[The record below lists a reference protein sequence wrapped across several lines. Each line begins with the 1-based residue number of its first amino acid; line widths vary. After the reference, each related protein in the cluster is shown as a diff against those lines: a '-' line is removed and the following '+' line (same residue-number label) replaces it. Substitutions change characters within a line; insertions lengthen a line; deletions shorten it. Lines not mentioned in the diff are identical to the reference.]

1 MHKKKI
7 SWYFIN
13 TTYKLFKFWIFVKKK
28 FVYFKLNFFFYP
40 GVWRGFLCFSV
51 CCCLSGGG
59 CVCGMNVRPGDSECR
74 VPSLLSPPVLCNLFS
89 VHLHAQLY
97 ASVHANSVTGL
108 RKITLLHHSQLFAD
122 IVIMFTVYTNV
133 HLCIMHSCTIVYTR
147 FNRFS
152 QCTLVCISCRD
163 MHRVKLVQ

>member
-1 MHKKKI
+1 M
-7 SWYFIN
+7 
-13 TTYKLFKFWIFVKKK
+13 
-28 FVYFKLNFFFYP
+28 
-40 GVWRGFLCFSV
+40 
-51 CCCLSGGG
+51 
-59 CVCGMNVRPGDSECR
+59 CGMNVRPGDSECR

-97 ASVHANSVTGL
+97 ASVHAYRVTGL

-152 QCTLVCISCRD
+152 QCTLVYHAETCIGLNLYSSSVVCKFTLVLYVTDHAGPRRSKSRTGTKLCRP
-163 MHRVKLVQ
+163 LP